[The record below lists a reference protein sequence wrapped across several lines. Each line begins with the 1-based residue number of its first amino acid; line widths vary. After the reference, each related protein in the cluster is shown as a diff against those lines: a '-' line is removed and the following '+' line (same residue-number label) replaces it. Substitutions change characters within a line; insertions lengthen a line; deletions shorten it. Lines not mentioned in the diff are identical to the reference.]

1 MFIINKICEILNT
14 SVLFK
19 NVEIDDIDKIMKNIK
34 HKITDFNKE
43 EIIAFQGDLCD
54 KIGIVLDGV
63 IEVKNIME
71 NGKSITITSM
81 KTGQIFGEVIIF
93 SNQKNYPAT
102 IEAFTKCKILFLHKV
117 EILKLCRENET
128 ILNNF
133 MSLLSN
139 KILMLNQ
146 KLRSLSYNTIRQKLA
161 FYLIQEFKKQQ
172 NVFLKLQ
179 YSRAEL
185 AEYLG
190 IPRPSLS
197 REMIKMKEDNL
208 IDFERNTV
216 KIININLL
224 KEYLL

>member
-1 MFIINKICEILNT
+1 MFIIDKICEILNT

-19 NVEIDDIDKIMKNIK
+19 NIEINDIDKIMKTIK

-43 EIIAFQGDLCD
+43 EIIAFQGELCD

-63 IEVKNIME
+63 IEVKNMME

-93 SNQKNYPAT
+93 SNQKNYPST
-102 IEAFTKCKILFLHKV
+102 IEAFTKCRILFLHKAEV
-117 EILKLCRENET
+117 LKLCSENET

-146 KLRSLSYNTIRQKLA
+146 KLKSLSYNTIRQKLA